1 MPFGTK
7 KKVKMK
13 VKNEI
18 ILLPSQV
25 AFLPRHTW
33 AITTSLELS
42 KLSQAASVKFHC
54 PVER

>member
-33 AITTSLELS
+33 AITTSLALS
-42 KLSQAASVKFHC
+42 KLLQAASVKFHC